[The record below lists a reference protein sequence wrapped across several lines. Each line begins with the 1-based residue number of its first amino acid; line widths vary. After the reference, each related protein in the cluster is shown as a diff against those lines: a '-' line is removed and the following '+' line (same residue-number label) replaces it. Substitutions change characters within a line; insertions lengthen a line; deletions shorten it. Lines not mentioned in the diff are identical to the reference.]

1 MLIANFSSFLTNIR
15 CTFKIAIKGTINF
28 YDNDEANRCIFY
40 SHLLWSSPN
49 FRFTS
54 KQNHTDLKVF
64 SDFSLLVLFDFSF
77 CFENKITQL
86 IKRAGWLQWYSRL
99 FWFLVRRSRLE
110 QKSKQLKN
118 CILHR
123 FCLTGGST
131 LTRHQSGMKSEDW
144 TTNFFSEFQ
153 KTIKVFYKIHFV
165 FKLRQ
170 VMISEVQKYV
180 ISNLLTVEA
189 SQNVEPW

>member
-49 FRFTS
+49 LRFTS

-64 SDFSLLVLFDFSF
+64 SDFSLLFDFSF

-86 IKRAGWLQWYSRL
+86 IKLAGWLQWCSRL

-118 CILHR
+118 HKR
-123 FCLTGGST
+123 AGGPLQQSVSEVNKMKT
-131 LTRHQSGMKSEDW
+131 LIWRLNDD
-144 TTNFFSEFQ
+144 FFSEFQ
-153 KTIKVFYKIHFV
+153 KTIKVFYEIHFV
-165 FKLRQ
+165 FKFRQ
-170 VMISEVQKYV
+170 VMISEV
-180 ISNLLTVEA
+180 
-189 SQNVEPW
+189 